1 VSVGP
6 LAGRRAVV
14 TGAGRGIGEAIATAL
29 ADAGASVVIA
39 GRTAASLEALAAALR
54 AAGARAEAFACDVTD
69 EASVRRLGDA
79 ARQAGPVEILVNNA
93 GDAASAPLAKITLEE
108 WNRLLAVN
116 ATGVF
121 LCTREFVP
129 SMLERRWG
137 RVVTIA
143 SVAGLQG
150 GKYIAHYAAAK
161 HAAIG
166 FTRSVAAETE
176 GSGVTVNAI
185 CPGYV
190 DTEMTAR
197 TLDNVRRRTGLGAAE
212 ALAAILTSVGQSR
225 LVSPAE
231 VAAAVLRLCREDA
244 GGVTGEAM
252 VLEGGARSE

>member
-1 VSVGP
+1 MSPGS

-14 TGAGRGIGEAIATAL
+14 TGAGRGIGEAVATAL
-29 ADAGASVVIA
+29 AEAGASVVLA
-39 GRTAASLEALAAALR
+39 GRTAAPLEALAARLR
-54 AAGARAEAFACDVTD
+54 AAGARAEAHECDVTD
-69 EASVRRLGDA
+69 EASVRRLGEA
-79 ARQAGPVEILVNNA
+79 AGRAGPVEILVNNA

-129 SMLERRWG
+129 AMEARRWG

-143 SVAGLQG
+143 SVAGLHG

-197 TLDNVRRRTGLGAAE
+197 TLANVRRRTGLGAAE
-212 ALAAILTSVGQSR
+212 ALAAILATVGQSR

-244 GGVTGEAM
+244 GAVTGEAV
-252 VLEGGARSE
+252 VLEGGARSA